1 MHRKITLLVLL
12 LALVFTAAGCSHE
25 DKQEAVEADTTLY
38 LARVNFYKADG
49 TLLDRYLIE
58 YDPTGNPM
66 QITTGIMPEDRVE
79 TPLTGAPQLPA
90 GVKLGEA
97 KDTYKSVLL
106 APCSDGTALLITGAG
121 QEPIWGMVLN
131 GKEEDYT
138 ERDGYLTKV
147 TAKDGS
153 YAAFFYFPLIEAA
166 SDADDTNATSYEV
179 TEDSDYYGYDKVLTE
194 LGTALIAMEND
205 DPVILNQMMFS
216 PLYDSEPDKSS
227 IGYMFVDLDDNGV
240 KELIIGSSGQYGHPV
255 IYDLFAIFNGR
266 IVNVISST
274 NESTHT
280 LSTNN
285 EILLEATNDE
295 DQTVFAAFSYFN
307 SNLSLQDAVIQG
319 DGVRYH
325 STKSINDDS
334 TFEEIDYTEA
344 QAIQEK
350 YIEAELEFKPL
361 SDYNVAAG
369 LVQAPE
375 DAE

>member
-12 LALVFTAAGCSHE
+12 LALVFSAAGCSHADE
-25 DKQEAVEADTTLY
+25 QEAVEADTTLY

-79 TPLTGAPQLPA
+79 TSLTGAPQLPA

-216 PLYDSEPDKSS
+216 PLYDSEPNKSS

-295 DQTVFAAFSYFN
+295 DQPVFAAFSYFN

>member
-205 DPVILNQMMFS
+205 DPVILNEMMFS

-295 DQTVFAAFSYFN
+295 DQPVFAAFSYFN

-350 YIEAELEFKPL
+350 YIEAELEFKPI
-361 SDYNVAAG
+361 SDYNVATG
-369 LVQAPE
+369 LVQAPD

>member
-295 DQTVFAAFSYFN
+295 DQPVFAAFSYFN

>member
-1 MHRKITLLVLL
+1 MHRKITLLLLL

-295 DQTVFAAFSYFN
+295 DQPVFAAFSYFN

>member
-205 DPVILNQMMFS
+205 DPVILNEMMFS
-216 PLYDSEPDKSS
+216 PLS
-227 IGYMFVDLDDNGV
+227 F
-240 KELIIGSSGQYGHPV
+240 
-255 IYDLFAIFNGR
+255 
-266 IVNVISST
+266 T
-274 NESTHT
+274 
-280 LSTNN
+280 
-285 EILLEATNDE
+285 AT
-295 DQTVFAAFSYFN
+295 Q
-307 SNLSLQDAVIQG
+307 
-319 DGVRYH
+319 
-325 STKSINDDS
+325 
-334 TFEEIDYTEA
+334 
-344 QAIQEK
+344 
-350 YIEAELEFKPL
+350 
-361 SDYNVAAG
+361 
-369 LVQAPE
+369 
-375 DAE
+375 